1 MVKTVVVMGTLDTKG
16 EEIGYVKNSIERRG
30 LKTIVIDTSLLG
42 LPSFPPDISQE
53 EVAQAAGTNMTHII
67 AVGDEAEANK
77 VMAEGASRIVHE
89 LYASGKLD
97 GIIALGGSMGTSL
110 GLSVMKTLPLGIPKL
125 MVSTIA
131 FTPLITPEVAATDLT
146 MMQSPAD
153 MWGLNRITE
162 TTLAS
167 AAAAISGMVEAYEKK
182 GPGERPLVGI
192 TTLGTAA
199 FKYVW
204 HIKPLLE
211 EKGYEVA
218 VFHSVGV
225 GGRTFEQL
233 IEQGVIVGALDLCTT
248 ELIGYLSGGMLDA
261 GPNRLEAA
269 GRMGI
274 PQVVAPGGLGA
285 ISWAGSQESLPPRFQ
300 NRGWHS
306 HNILVGAVMAT
317 KEEMASVGALMA
329 AKLNRA
335 TGPTAVLIPM
345 KGFAELDRPGQA
357 YYHPEG
363 IRAFTEALERHI
375 DPKIKVMEMDAHIN
389 DPGFAEQ
396 AVDILEGMMKG
407 HTINEAFLPL

>member
-42 LPSFPPDISQE
+42 VPSFPPDISQE

-182 GPGERPLVGI
+182 GP
-192 TTLGTAA
+192 
-199 FKYVW
+199 
-204 HIKPLLE
+204 
-211 EKGYEVA
+211 EKD
-218 VFHSVGV
+218 H
-225 GGRTFEQL
+225 
-233 IEQGVIVGALDLCTT
+233 
-248 ELIGYLSGGMLDA
+248 
-261 GPNRLEAA
+261 
-269 GRMGI
+269 
-274 PQVVAPGGLGA
+274 
-285 ISWAGSQESLPPRFQ
+285 
-300 NRGWHS
+300 
-306 HNILVGAVMAT
+306 
-317 KEEMASVGALMA
+317 
-329 AKLNRA
+329 
-335 TGPTAVLIPM
+335 
-345 KGFAELDRPGQA
+345 
-357 YYHPEG
+357 
-363 IRAFTEALERHI
+363 
-375 DPKIKVMEMDAHIN
+375 
-389 DPGFAEQ
+389 
-396 AVDILEGMMKG
+396 
-407 HTINEAFLPL
+407 